1 MGSWDIVH
9 LSPLYI
15 KATIYMK
22 ATGLPLF
29 PCMNNDLECKFTYA
43 GVRTSFTPGI
53 SLPLL
58 LEGIAE
64 SAGKP

>member
-1 MGSWDIVH
+1 MGLGLGSGDIVH
-9 LSPLYI
+9 SSPF
-15 KATIYMK
+15 YMK

-29 PCMNNDLECKFTYA
+29 PCMNNDLECIFAYA

-58 LEGIAE
+58 LEGIPE